1 MTTGYNGPTAW
12 YRELQASEKRTFWA
26 CFGGW
31 ALDAMDVQIFSFAIP
46 AIVAAFHLT
55 NADAGLIGTVTLLTS
70 AFGGW
75 FAGALSDRFGRVR
88 TLQITIVWFAFFTFL
103 CGFAQSY
110 GQLFAFRALMGLGF
124 GGEWAAGAV
133 LMGEV
138 IRAEHRGKAVGSVQ
152 SGWAIGWAIAA
163 LMATLL
169 FSAFPQETAWRVLFW
184 IGLLPAALVFF
195 VRRLVPE
202 PEVFTA
208 TKDNLTAKG
217 TAANFLEIF
226 SPSLLKTTILTSI
239 LATGAQGGYYAIATW
254 LPTFLRTER
263 KLTVLGTGGYL
274 AVIIVGSFI
283 GYLVS
288 AYLTDRIGRR
298 ANFILFAVCSLL
310 TVVIYTQLA
319 ITDSMMLILGFPLG
333 FFASG
338 IFSGMGAFLTEN
350 FPTRVRGSGQGFAY
364 NFGRGIA
371 ALNPFFVGLLSASLP
386 LGQSIGVFAGI
397 AYGIVVIA
405 AVLLPETKGR
415 ILTAE
420 A

>member
-1 MTTGYNGPTAW
+1 MPIAHDSPTRW
-12 YRELQASEKRTFWA
+12 YRELGADEKRTFWA

-31 ALDAMDVQIFSFAIP
+31 MLDAMDVQIFSFAIP
-46 AIVAAFHLT
+46 AIIIAFGIT

-88 TLQITIVWFAFFTFL
+88 TLQITIIWFAVFTFL
-103 CGFAQSY
+103 CGFAQNY
-110 GQLFAFRALMGLGF
+110 TQLFVFRALMGLGF

-163 LMATLL
+163 VMATWF
-169 FSAFPQETAWRVLFW
+169 FSVLPQETAWRALFW
-184 IGLLPAALVFF
+184 VGLLPAFLVFF
-195 VRRLVPE
+195 VRRFVDE
-202 PEVFTA
+202 PKIFTA
-208 TKDNLTAKG
+208 TQDQLRTKG
-217 TAANFLEIF
+217 TASNFIEIF
-226 SPSLLKTTILTSI
+226 SPALLRTTILTS
-239 LATGAQGGYYAIATW
+239 LLTTGAQGGYYAITTW

-274 AVIIVGSFI
+274 AVIIIGSFI

-288 AYLTDRIGRR
+288 AYLADRIGRR
-298 ANFILFAVCSLL
+298 ANFILFAVCSVL
-310 TVVIYTQLA
+310 TVFIYTQFP
-319 ITDSMMLILGFPLG
+319 ITDATMLLLGFPLG

-364 NFGRGIA
+364 NFGRGIG
-371 ALNPFFVGLLSASLP
+371 ALNPFFVGLLSATLP
-386 LGQSIGVFAGI
+386 LGQSIGIFGLI
-397 AYGIVVIA
+397 AYGIVIIA
-405 AVLLPETKGR
+405 ALLLPETKGR
-415 ILTAE
+415 VLTAE
-420 A
+420 I